1 MVITNKLAHKWAWPG
16 ARDPISK
23 LAGAGA
29 YCGGHLAAQFVII
42 IIIIVTH
49 TPLIVAIT
57 SNNRTGLQ

>member
-23 LAGAGA
+23 LAGVGA
-29 YCGGHLAAQFVII
+29 YCGGHLAVQLVI